1 MWDVFRRA
9 PSRGG
14 RGRGA
19 AVDFVG
25 CFGWDVFFF
34 CDFFFFIERTRPA
47 ACTRPPR
54 RIYLSSTSTD
64 CEICTRTISTN
75 PGSMEAGEYGLTR
88 GTCFVA
94 RRLEAVAVAG
104 FLWIS
109 WCVLGAAG
117 FRVIFLFLFFERTRP
132 AGSMRPPCPINL
144 STSSCTIN
152 FQPSGRAFF
161 YRGSLHIFSL
171 FSRKM
176 LENDLGQV
184 RTADFS

>member
-1 MWDVFRRA
+1 MGSEMCIRD
-9 PSRGG
+9 S
-14 RGRGA
+14 
-19 AVDFVG
+19 
-25 CFGWDVFFF
+25 
-34 CDFFFFIERTRPA
+34 
-47 ACTRPPR
+47 
-54 RIYLSSTSTD
+54 
-64 CEICTRTISTN
+64 

-161 YRGSLHIFSL
+161 YRGSPHLFLLSAGKAEKMTLVGFEPCTSTHFIRLYRTNHGAECHQLVFPL
-171 FSRKM
+171 FSGER
-176 LENDLGQV
+176 ENDMWKEPRKNCTRQ
-184 RTADFS
+184 